1 MSEHP
6 KILILSAS
14 VGNGHN
20 QAAAAVKESLTA
32 EYLAEVELVDCLGEG
47 NQYLSKIIKGAYYK
61 TIQIFPEVYDYFYR
75 YTDVSRYA
83 AVPIKSLLYHTM
95 EQNILDLVERFKPQA
110 LVFTHP
116 FPCAAAAGLKRLN
129 KLSLPIIG
137 VVTDFAVHR
146 LWQYSEVDHYCVA
159 STPLAVQMAVRGF
172 LANKIHATGI
182 PVHRAFVQKSSC
194 SQIGEVLVMSGGL
207 GMGPTSD
214 VVSVLSSLRSINHIT
229 VVCGKNADLR
239 DQLSKTYAGPEI
251 SVLGFT
257 PDIDKLMA
265 EASLLVTK
273 PGALTASEALCSGL
287 PLLLV
292 DALGGQEE
300 ENASYL
306 EGAGVAL
313 LARDMADV
321 SRLADVFL
329 SQPALQQAMRTQC
342 RLESKPHSA
351 SQVAELIVKITQ
363 QAEVPLEQL
372 AGNPAELA
380 GQDKVSKFSKLS

>member
-1 MSEHP
+1 MSERP

-20 QAAAAVKESLTA
+20 QAAAAVKEALTA
-32 EYLAEVELVDCLGEG
+32 EYLAEVELIDCLGEG
-47 NQYLSKIIKGAYYK
+47 NQYLSRIIKGAYYK

-75 YTDVSRYA
+75 YTDVSHYA

-95 EQNILDLVERFKPQA
+95 EQNILDLVERFAPQA

-116 FPCAAAAGLKRLN
+116 FPCAAAAGLKRLH

-159 STPLAVQMAVRGF
+159 STPLAVQMATRGF

-182 PVHRAFVQKSSC
+182 PVHRGFIQKNSRPRT
-194 SQIGEVLVMSGGL
+194 GEVLVMSGGL

-214 VVSVLSSLRSINHIT
+214 VVSVLSSLESISHIT
-229 VVCGKNADLR
+229 VVCGKNVDLQQ
-239 DQLSKTYAGPEI
+239 QLSNHYSDTTI
-251 SVLGFT
+251 NVLGFT
-257 PDIDKLMA
+257 PHIDELMA

-313 LARDMADV
+313 LARDIADV
-321 SRLADVFL
+321 ARLAAVFL
-329 SQPALQQAMRTQC
+329 SQPALQEAMRNQC
-342 RLESKPHSA
+342 RLESKPLSA
-351 SQVAELIVKITQ
+351 SAVAELIVKATQ
-363 QAEVPLEQL
+363 EVKFIGE
-372 AGNPAELA
+372 AA
-380 GQDKVSKFSKLS
+380 DKIAYVEE

>member
-1 MSEHP
+1 MSERP

-95 EQNILDLVERFKPQA
+95 EQNILDLVERFEPQG

-159 STPLAVQMAVRGF
+159 STPLAVQMATRGF
-172 LANKIHATGI
+172 LAKKIHATGI
-182 PVHRAFVQKSSC
+182 PVHKGFVQRSSC
-194 SQIGEVLVMSGGL
+194 PRSGEVLVMSGGL

-214 VVSVLSSLRSINHIT
+214 VVSVLSSLSSIKHIT
-229 VVCGKNADLR
+229 VVCGKNVDL
-239 DQLSKTYAGPEI
+239 QEQMSKTYAGQAVC
-251 SVLGFT
+251 VLGFT

-306 EGAGVAL
+306 VGSGVAL
-313 LARDMADV
+313 LARDIADV
-321 SRLADVFL
+321 ARLADVFL
-329 SQPALQQAMRTQC
+329 SQPALQEAMRNQC
-342 RLESKPHSA
+342 RLESKPRSA
-351 SQVAELIVKITQ
+351 SIVAELIVKVTQ
-363 QAEVPLEQL
+363 QVVPSSESV
-372 AGNPAELA
+372 AGNYVAAEDSGRL
-380 GQDKVSKFSKLS
+380 SKFS

>member
-1 MSEHP
+1 MSEQP

-20 QAAAAVKESLTA
+20 QAAAAIKESLTA
-32 EYLAEVELVDCLGEG
+32 EYQAEVEVVDCLGAG

-75 YTDVSRYA
+75 YTDVSHYA
-83 AVPIKSLLYHTM
+83 AVPIKSLLYHSM
-95 EQNILDLVERFKPQA
+95 EQNILDLVERFEPQV

-129 KLSLPIIG
+129 KLPLPIVGI
-137 VVTDFAVHR
+137 VTDFAVHR

-159 STPLAVQMAVRGF
+159 SAPLAVKMATWGF
-172 LANKIHATGI
+172 LAPKVHPTGI
-182 PVHRAFVQKSSC
+182 PVMRSFDQRNSYPRA
-194 SQIGEVLVMSGGL
+194 GEVLVMSGGL
-207 GMGPTSD
+207 GMGPTEE
-214 VVSVLSSLRSINHIT
+214 VVAVLSELDSIKHIT
-229 VVCGKNADLR
+229 VVCGKNTDLQE
-239 DQLSKTYAGPEI
+239 QLAQTYEGKAVN
-251 SVLGFT
+251 VLGFT
-257 PDIDKLMA
+257 PNIDKLMA

-313 LARDMADV
+313 LALDIEDV
-321 SRLADVFL
+321 ARLADVFL
-329 SQPALQQAMRTQC
+329 SQPALQAVMRQQC

-351 SQVAELIVKITQ
+351 NEVAALIIKAAQ
-363 QAEVPLEQL
+363 QT
-372 AGNPAELA
+372 
-380 GQDKVSKFSKLS
+380 